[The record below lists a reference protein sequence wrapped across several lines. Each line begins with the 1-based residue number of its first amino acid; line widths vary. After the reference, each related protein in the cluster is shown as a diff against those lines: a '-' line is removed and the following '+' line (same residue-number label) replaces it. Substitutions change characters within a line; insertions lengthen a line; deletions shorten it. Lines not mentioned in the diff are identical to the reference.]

1 MSDFL
6 FANPVKKPT
15 IDPDQKYMDLFNLS
29 KDEISRIELIGN
41 ALATDD
47 ASTNRVGIARE
58 EGGNY
63 LVEIVP
69 SCYAVAADLHTTIQ
83 HHVDGKTTINPDRNL
98 VKLRLAKKVYAQCL
112 VQWLIDYRVTIHKF
126 TYPLD
131 FFTK

>member
-15 IDPDQKYMDLFNLS
+15 VDPDQKYMDQFNLS

-41 ALATDD
+41 TLATDD
-47 ASTNRVGIARE
+47 ASTDRVGIALE

-69 SCYAVAADLHTTIQ
+69 SCYAVASDLHTVIQ
-83 HHVDGKTTINPDRNL
+83 NHVDGKTTINPDRNL
-98 VKLRLAKKVYAQCL
+98 VKLQLAKKVYAQCL

>member
-15 IDPDQKYMDLFNLS
+15 IDPDQKYMDQFNLS

-41 ALATDD
+41 TLATDD
-47 ASTNRVGIARE
+47 ASTDRVGIALE

-69 SCYAVAADLHTTIQ
+69 SCYAVASDLHTVIQ
-83 HHVDGKTTINPDRNL
+83 NHVDGKTTINPDRNL
-98 VKLRLAKKVYAQCL
+98 VKLRLAKKEYAHCL